1 MKTVFDTN
9 IYISAL
15 LFKGGIPSLLFDLA
29 LSSKIDLYFS
39 PEILDELRDVLSVKF
54 ELTIQ
59 ETERLIKIIESCGT
73 LVYPQQPVLIVKL
86 DPDDNKII
94 ECALAARAKYIVTG
108 DKKHLLSL
116 KHKLDLKIISSR
128 EFYEIFFKETE

>member
-29 LSSKIDLYFS
+29 LSRKIDLYFS

-94 ECALAARAKYIVTG
+94 ECALAAQAKYIVTG